1 MMATFVPLASRLLY
15 LPRMPLLK
23 SRLGRAASGSRLGDF
38 FILFLLGRGGDAG
51 TNEAH
56 AGV

>member
-1 MMATFVPLASRLLY
+1 MMAIFVPLASRLLY
-15 LPRMPLLK
+15 LPRTPLLK
-23 SRLGRAASGSRLGDF
+23 SRSGRSASGSRLDDF
-38 FILFLLGRGGDAG
+38 FILFSLGRGGDAG